1 MLCVGHET
9 HEEEGMDHEDEK
21 GGESCDATIESGHDM
36 NLEPNH
42 QCHQQTSRKSAQN
55 PDL

>member
-1 MLCVGHET
+1 M
-9 HEEEGMDHEDEK
+9 EGTQHEDEK
-21 GGESCDATIESGHDM
+21 GGESCDATIESGHDL

-42 QCHQQTSRKSAQN
+42 QCGQHTSKKSTQN

>member
-1 MLCVGHET
+1 MQ
-9 HEEEGMDHEDEK
+9 HEDEK
-21 GGESCDATIESGHDM
+21 DGELRDATIESGHDM

-42 QCHQQTSRKSAQN
+42 QCGQQTSVKVAQN